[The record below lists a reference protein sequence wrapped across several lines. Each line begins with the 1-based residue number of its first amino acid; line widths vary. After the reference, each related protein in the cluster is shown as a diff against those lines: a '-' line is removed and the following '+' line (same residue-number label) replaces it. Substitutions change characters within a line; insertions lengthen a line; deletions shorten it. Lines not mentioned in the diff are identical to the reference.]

1 MHGLCRYL
9 WLVQCNYENFS
20 SLNKPTAWRQVA
32 SLFFLP
38 AIGLYMLAY
47 RLLGLRHTY
56 RLGNFDVTPLE
67 QVSEGQFLFTR
78 LFPVIV
84 ALLVITIVWGIA
96 YSLGIPIN

>member
-1 MHGLCRYL
+1 MKTS
-9 WLVQCNYENFS
+9 QAS
-20 SLNKPTAWRQVA
+20 NKPTAWRQVA

-84 ALLVITIVWGIA
+84 ALLVIAIVWGIA